1 MTDDLEAEVE
11 RRFEPMREDL
21 AESRKTRDDILTD
34 DEMRHLIR
42 STMIMDAK
50 INAILDADTRPR
62 AWERFERLK
71 ATIIAMTPAEFREW
85 CRGKHRSTYTRERQW
100 RTDDRNARK
109 LAARE
114 AGGPWTGNDPRVDD
128 A

>member
-1 MTDDLEAEVE
+1 MMDDLEAEVE
-11 RRFEPMREDL
+11 LRFAPMREDL

-42 STMIMDAK
+42 STMIAHAEID
-50 INAILDADTRPR
+50 AILAANFNPRP
-62 AWERFERLK
+62 WEERERLK
-71 ATIIAMTPAEFREW
+71 ASIIAMTPAEFREW

-114 AGGPWTGNDPRVDD
+114 AGEPWGPNDDRVG
-128 A
+128 